1 MRLTYELVSTVLGAA
16 LYIHKQGKV
25 SVWTEAEKCG
35 GPQLSRFTKYLR
47 PKPYTLQ
54 QNIPNLLGM
63 PISIWS
69 GSAILHTWTG
79 WEFRLWNNFG
89 MALIQMPNFSY
100 TMQTYKSSETSNARL
115 FTIFP
120 NEYLSF
126 PHFVLV
132 WKIAL
137 QISWLFQEFKT
148 YSAQTLCEFLLLP
161 WSISFL
167 CEF

>member
-16 LYIHKQGKV
+16 LYSHKQGKV

-120 NEYLSF
+120 N
-126 PHFVLV
+126 
-132 WKIAL
+132 
-137 QISWLFQEFKT
+137 
-148 YSAQTLCEFLLLP
+148 
-161 WSISFL
+161 
-167 CEF
+167 